1 MIRNKVELEKLKD
14 ALENLNLNNEQF
26 SSSVD
31 EIYKIIDELYYS
43 RFGASESES
52 QLLGKYKEIRETLSE
67 FYQLNHAHSQ
77 IIERAIELIQRNV
90 SDITKPFD

>member
-1 MIRNKVELEKLKD
+1 MKINKLELEELKD
-14 ALENLNLNNEQF
+14 ALENLKLYNEQF

-31 EIYKIIDELYYS
+31 GIYKIIDELYYS

-52 QLLGKYKEIRETLSE
+52 QLLVKYREIRETLSK
-67 FYQLNHAHSQ
+67 FYQLNYAHSQ
-77 IIERAIELIQRNV
+77 IIERTIEFIQKDV